1 MQDTYIPKDVE
12 TSVRKHWSAA
22 DIYRVTEDH
31 SRPKY
36 YACSMLPYPSG
47 KLHMGHVRN
56 YTINDMLTRHLRMK
70 GYNVLMPMGW
80 DAFGLPAENA
90 ALKNGVPPAK
100 WTYENIAYMKQQM
113 QAMGLAID
121 WSREVA
127 TCDASYY
134 KWNQWLFLKM
144 LDIGVAYRKTQVV
157 NWDPVD
163 QTVLAN
169 EQVIDGKGWRT
180 GAVVEK
186 REIPGYYLKITD
198 YAQELLDHVQVGNP
212 KATLNGWPD
221 KVRLMQEN
229 WIGRSEGVRFAFTH
243 DIRGADG
250 TLIGDGRMY
259 VFTTRADTIMG
270 VTFCAVAPEHPLALH
285 AAADNPTLAA
295 FLEEC
300 QEGGT
305 TEAELAVKDKVGM
318 PTCLFVTHP
327 LTGAPVELWV
337 GNYVLMSYGDGA
349 VMGVPAHD
357 ERDFAFALKYE
368 LPITQVVG
376 LGGVAADAGAAPGS
390 SVASSDS
397 SPGAAPAPAAVADV
411 SAKRRFD
418 QGQWQEWYATK
429 DGVCLNSGEL
439 DGLSFKAAVSKV
451 AELLAAKGL
460 GEKKITWRL
469 RDWGVSRQ
477 RYWGTPIPI
486 IHCDEH
492 GAVPVPEKDLPVV
505 LPQDCIPDG
514 SGNPL
519 NKHEGFH
526 AGVVCPICGKPAR
539 RETDT
544 MDTFVDSSWYFMRYC
559 DPTNAEAMV
568 AGGTDYWMRDA
579 QHAAGGSG
587 MDQYIGGIEH
597 AILHLLYARFWT
609 KVMRDLGL
617 VKVDEPF
624 SKLLTQGMVLNHIY
638 SRRTAKGGKDYFWP
652 HDVEHVLDE
661 TGKVVGAKLKNEAD
675 SADGRLP
682 VGTPID
688 YEGVGT
694 MSKSKNNGVDPQDL
708 IERYGADTAR
718 LYTMFTA
725 PPEAT
730 LEWNDSAVEGSY
742 RFLRRVWHFAVK
754 HQAALKAATAGDFSQ
769 ASLRVQ
775 AKDLRR
781 EVHVVLK
788 QVSFDYER
796 MQYNTVVSGCMK
808 LLNALEDFQTDASEG
823 DHAVLCEGVSVL
835 LRLLYPVCP
844 HISAGLWAQLGYAA
858 RTGDLLDAHWPAVDE
873 TALQR
878 DHIELMLQIN
888 GKLRGS
894 LQVSASASQQDIEQ
908 AALVSE
914 AFTKQAQGAV
924 PKKIIVVPG
933 RLVNVVL

>member
-1 MQDTYIPKDVE
+1 MNEKYVPAEVE
-12 TSVRKHWSAA
+12 AAAQGHWNARDA
-22 DIYRVTEDH
+22 YRVTEDAN
-31 SRPKY
+31 RPKF

-56 YTINDMLTRHLRMK
+56 YTINDMLTRYLRMN
-70 GYNVLMPMGW
+70 GHNVLMPMGW

-100 WTYENIAYMKQQM
+100 WTYENIAYMKKQM

-127 TCDASYY
+127 TCDPTYY
-134 KWNQWLFLKM
+134 QWNQWLFLKM
-144 LDIGVAYRKTQVV
+144 LEKGIAYRKTQVV

-180 GAVVEK
+180 GATVEK

-198 YAQELLDHVQVGNP
+198 YAEELLDFVTGDKLP
-212 KATLNGWPD
+212 GWPERV
-221 KVRLMQEN
+221 KLMQEN
-229 WIGRSEGVRFAFTH
+229 WIGKSEGVRFAFPH
-243 DIRGADG
+243 DIAGDDGA
-250 TLIGDGRMY
+250 LIGDGKMY

-270 VTFCAVAPEHPLALH
+270 VTFCAVAPEHPLAAH
-285 AAADNPTLAA
+285 AAKTNPALQA
-295 FLEEC
+295 FIEEC
-300 QEGGT
+300 KSGGT
-305 TEAELAVKDKVGM
+305 TEAELATQEKKGM
-318 PTCLFVTHP
+318 PTGLHVTHP
-327 LTGAPVELWV
+327 LTGDKVQVWV
-337 GNYVLMSYGDGA
+337 GNYVLMGYGDGA

-357 ERDFAFALKYE
+357 ERDFAFALKYGIE
-368 LPITQVVG
+368 IKQVVLVDG
-376 LGGVAADAGAAPGS
+376 ETFDYHQWNDWYGDKQRGVTIN
-390 SVASSDS
+390 SDS
-397 SPGAAPAPAAVADV
+397 FSGLSYKDAVNAVAH
-411 SAKRRFD
+411 A
-418 QGQWQEWYATK
+418 
-429 DGVCLNSGEL
+429 
-439 DGLSFKAAVSKV
+439 
-451 AELLAAKGL
+451 LAQKGL
-460 GEKKITWRL
+460 GEKKTTWRL

-505 LPQDCIPDG
+505 LPTDCVPDG

-519 NKHEGFH
+519 HKHEGFH
-526 AGVVCPICGKPAR
+526 AGVTCPVCGKPAR

-559 DPTNAEAMV
+559 DPKNADAMV
-568 AGGTDYWMRDA
+568 AGGADYWMP
-579 QHAAGGSG
+579 

-624 SKLLTQGMVLNHIY
+624 TKLLTQGMVLNHIY

-661 TGKVVGAKLKNEAD
+661 GGKIIGARLKNEAT
-675 SADGRLP
+675 SGDGMLP

-708 IERYGADTAR
+708 IEKYGADTAR

-730 LEWNDSAVEGSY
+730 LEWNDAAVEGSY
-742 RFLRRVWHFAVK
+742 RFLRRVWNFAFK
-754 HQAALKAATAGDFSQ
+754 LTAMDMGAATASV
-769 ASLRVQ
+769 ASASSLKDVEFGKEAKALR
-775 AKDLRR
+775 L
-781 EVHVVLK
+781 EIHNVLK
-788 QVSFDYER
+788 QVDYDYQR
-796 MQYNTVVSGCMK
+796 MQYNTVVSGAMK
-808 LLNALEDFQTDASEG
+808 MINALEDFKAADSAGAQVALIEG
-823 DHAVLCEGVSVL
+823 FGIL
-835 LRLLYPVCP
+835 LRVLYPATP
-844 HISAGLWAQLGYAA
+844 HIAHSLWSSLGYANHL
-858 RTGDLLDAHWPAVDE
+858 GDLLDAPWPQVDPG
-873 TALQR
+873 ALVQ
-878 DHIELMLQIN
+878 DEIELMLQIN

-894 LQVSASASQQDIEQ
+894 VLVPAAADKAEIERL
-908 AALVSE
+908 ALASE
-914 AFTKQAQGAV
+914 AFAAHSGGAA
-924 PKKIIVVPG
+924 PKRVIVVPG
-933 RLVNVVL
+933 RLVNVVV

>member
-1 MQDTYIPKDVE
+1 MQDKYNHLEVE
-12 TSVRKHWSAA
+12 PAA
-22 DIYRVTEDH
+22 QSQWNARDAYRVTEDA
-31 SRPKY
+31 RKKKF

-56 YTINDMLTRHLRMK
+56 YTINDMLTRYLRMN

-100 WTYENIAYMKQQM
+100 WTYENIAYMKKQM

-144 LDIGVAYRKTQVV
+144 LEKGVAYRKTQVV

-198 YAQELLDHVQVGNP
+198 YAEELLDFVTGDKLP
-212 KATLNGWPD
+212 GWPERV
-221 KVRLMQEN
+221 KLMQEN
-229 WIGRSEGVRFAFTH
+229 WIGKSTGVRFAFPH

-250 TLIGDGRMY
+250 QLIQDGKMY
-259 VFTTRADTIMG
+259 VFTTRPDTIMG
-270 VTFCAVAPEHPLALH
+270 VTFCAVAAEHPLAAN
-285 AAADNPTLAA
+285 AALTQPALAT
-295 FLEEC
+295 FIETC
-300 QEGGT
+300 QKGGT
-305 TEAELAVKDKVGM
+305 TEAELAVKEKEGM
-318 PTCLFVTHP
+318 PTGLFVSHP
-327 LTGAPVELWV
+327 LTGKPVEVWV

-357 ERDFAFALKYE
+357 ERDFEFALKYK
-368 LPITQVVG
+368 LPIQQVVASKGVAFSHTEWHDGFGDKANGVLVNSGQYDG
-376 LGGVAADAGAAPGS
+376 LNFKDALEAVAADL
-390 SVASSDS
+390 V
-397 SPGAAPAPAAVADV
+397 
-411 SAKRRFD
+411 
-418 QGQWQEWYATK
+418 
-429 DGVCLNSGEL
+429 
-439 DGLSFKAAVSKV
+439 
-451 AELLAAKGL
+451 AKGL
-460 GEKKITWRL
+460 GEKKTTWRL

-486 IHCDEH
+486 IHCNEH

-505 LPQDCIPDG
+505 LPLDCIPDG

-526 AGVVCPICGKPAR
+526 AGVACPVCGKPGR

-559 DPTNAEAMV
+559 DPTHTDKMV
-568 AGGTDYWMRDA
+568 AEGADYWMP
-579 QHAAGGSG
+579 

-624 SKLLTQGMVLNHIY
+624 TKLLTQGMVLNHIY
-638 SRRTAKGGKDYFWP
+638 SRRTDKGGKDYFWP
-652 HDVEHVLDE
+652 QDVENVLAED
-661 TGKVVGAKLKNEAD
+661 GKVIGARLKKAVGN
-675 SADGRLP
+675 LP
-682 VGTPID
+682 EGTAID

-708 IERYGADTAR
+708 IEKYGADTAR

-730 LEWNDSAVEGSY
+730 LEWNDAAVEGSY
-742 RFLRRVWHFAVK
+742 RFVRRVWNYAVK
-754 HQAALKAATAGDFSQ
+754 VESALKVGLGVDRSQPLTFSANAKKLRLEIHSVLRQ
-769 ASLRVQ
+769 ANY
-775 AKDLRR
+775 
-781 EVHVVLK
+781 
-788 QVSFDYER
+788 DYER
-796 MQYNTVVSGCMK
+796 MQYNTVVSALMK
-808 LLNALEDFQTDASEG
+808 MLNTLEDSPLAASKDVNDNAALAE
-823 DHAVLCEGVSVL
+823 CYSIL
-835 LRLLYPVCP
+835 LRVMYPACP
-844 HISAGLWAQLGYAA
+844 HLAFQLWNELGYGANQ
-858 RTGDLLDAHWPAVDE
+858 GDLLDVVWPTVDE

-878 DHIELMLQIN
+878 DEIELMLQIN

-894 LQVSASASQQDIEQ
+894 LTVSANADKASIEQ
-908 AALVSE
+908 AAAAHEQV
-914 AFTKQAQGAV
+914 TKQAAGAV

>member
-1 MQDTYIPKDVE
+1 MQEKYSHQDVE
-12 TSVRKHWSAA
+12 RAAHDHWTATDA
-22 DIYRVTEDH
+22 YRVTEDT
-31 SRPKY
+31 SKKKF

-56 YTINDMLTRHLRMK
+56 YTINDMLTRQLRMN

-100 WTYENIAYMKQQM
+100 WTYENIAYMKKQM

-127 TCDASYY
+127 TCDPEYY

-144 LDIGVAYRKTQVV
+144 LEKGIAYRKTQVV

-198 YAQELLDHVQVGNP
+198 YAEELLDFVTGDKLP
-212 KATLNGWPD
+212 GWPERV
-221 KVRLMQEN
+221 KLMQEN
-229 WIGRSEGVRFAFTH
+229 WIGKSEGVRFAFTH
-243 DIRGADG
+243 EIAGDDGA
-250 TLIGDGRMY
+250 LIGDGKMY

-270 VTFCAVAPEHPLALH
+270 VTFCAVAPEHPLAAH
-285 AAADNPTLAA
+285 AAKTNPTLKA
-295 FLEEC
+295 FIEEC
-300 QEGGT
+300 KSGGT
-305 TEAELAVKDKVGM
+305 TEAELATQEKKGV
-318 PTCLFVTHP
+318 PTGLFVAHP
-327 LTGAPVELWV
+327 LTGLPVEVWV
-337 GNYVLMSYGDGA
+337 GNYVLIGYGDGA

-357 ERDFAFALKYE
+357 ERDFAFALKYGIE
-368 LPITQVVG
+368 IKQVVLVDGEHFDYHQWHDWYADKQRGVTINSDNFSG
-376 LGGVAADAGAAPGS
+376 LSYKDA
-390 SVASSDS
+390 V
-397 SPGAAPAPAAVADV
+397 AAVAH
-411 SAKRRFD
+411 A
-418 QGQWQEWYATK
+418 
-429 DGVCLNSGEL
+429 
-439 DGLSFKAAVSKV
+439 
-451 AELLAAKGL
+451 LAQKGL
-460 GEKKITWRL
+460 GELKTTWRL

-505 LPQDCIPDG
+505 LPADCVPDG

-519 NKHEGFH
+519 HKHEGFH
-526 AGVVCPICGKPAR
+526 AGVTCPVCGKAAR

-559 DPTNAEAMV
+559 DPKNADAML
-568 AGGTDYWMRDA
+568 AEGADYWMP
-579 QHAAGGSG
+579 

-624 SKLLTQGMVLNHIY
+624 TKLLTQGMVLNHIY

-661 TGKVVGAKLKNEAD
+661 GGKIIGAKLKNEAT
-675 SADGRLP
+675 SGDGLLP

-708 IERYGADTAR
+708 IEKYGADTAR

-730 LEWNDSAVEGSY
+730 LEWNDAAVEGSY
-742 RFLRRVWHFAVK
+742 RFLRRVWNFGVK
-754 HQAALKAATAGDFSQ
+754 LSAMDMGAATASV
-769 ASLRVQ
+769 ASASSLKDVEFGKEAKTLR
-775 AKDLRR
+775 L
-781 EVHVVLK
+781 EIHTVLK
-788 QVSFDYER
+788 QVDYDYQR
-796 MQYNTVVSGCMK
+796 MQYNTVVSGAMK
-808 LLNALEDFQTDASEG
+808 MINALEDFKALECAGAQVALIEG
-823 DHAVLCEGVSVL
+823 FGIL
-835 LRLLYPVCP
+835 LRCLYPATP
-844 HISAGLWAQLGYAA
+844 HVAHSLWSQLGYAGHL
-858 RTGDLLDAHWPAVDE
+858 GDLLDAPWPQVDPD
-873 TALQR
+873 ALVR
-878 DHIELMLQIN
+878 DEIELMLQVN

-894 LQVSASASQQDIEQ
+894 IHVPAQADKAEIERI
-908 AALVSE
+908 ALASE
-914 AFTKQAQGAV
+914 AFVAQAAGAA
-924 PKKIIVVPG
+924 PKRVIVVPG
-933 RLVNVVL
+933 RLVNVVV